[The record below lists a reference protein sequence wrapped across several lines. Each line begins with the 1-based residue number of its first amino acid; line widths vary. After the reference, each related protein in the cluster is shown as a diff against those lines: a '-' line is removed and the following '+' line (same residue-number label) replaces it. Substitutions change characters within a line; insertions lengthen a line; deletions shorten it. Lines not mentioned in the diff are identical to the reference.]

1 MHFYSILV
9 RKQVK
14 NMMVKYELKRI
25 FTKRMNR
32 LLLAVAVII
41 GVVMSVFAVTSSR
54 YVDSSGAGHE
64 TPDAV
69 RRLVEDKNQWKGKL
83 TGDVIAQI
91 VADRQKIAGEYQD
104 DNVPDTVWGERIQ
117 SYTDIA
123 DMVDSILGGD
133 EEYMPG
139 ALLGITLDQAKDIYS
154 IREQY
159 IEQLIQKY
167 GDTPEKQEFLRTQYE
182 KTDTP
187 FYYEPA
193 DSWDNM
199 RLYATTYGIIL
210 VVLIGFLAAGIF
222 ADEFSLKA
230 DAVFFSC
237 RYSRTK
243 AVRSKILT
251 GLLMATVIYWV
262 GMALLSGISFAVM
275 GVSGFN
281 TPYQVDSPYCIYNM
295 TFGQEYLII
304 LVCGYIASLLS
315 ASVAMLVSAKTHSA
329 NIAVCIPFILFCVS
343 PFIGRAL
350 PFGIFFQ
357 LTPDQLLNILNCARE
372 PYIYQIGSL
381 VFRQIPFV
389 MLFYTLVAAVFLP
402 VIYQCFR
409 RYGMKRS
416 ASVLHPKQDRKGN
429 LLMKGNRM
437 KI

>member
-167 GDTPEKQEFLRTQYE
+167 GDTPEKQEFLRKQYE
-182 KTDTP
+182 KADTP
-187 FYYEPA
+187 FYYEA
-193 DSWDNM
+193 SDSWNTM
-199 RLYATTYGIIL
+199 LLYATTYGIIL

-222 ADEFSLKA
+222 SDEFSLRA
-230 DAVFFSC
+230 DSVFFSC
-237 RYSRTK
+237 RYGRSR

-251 GLLMATVIYWV
+251 GLLMATVIYWA

-275 GVSGFN
+275 GVSGFG
-281 TPYQVDSPYCIYNM
+281 TTYQIQYPYSIYNISV
-295 TFGQEYLII
+295 GQEYLI
-304 LVCGYIASLLS
+304 LLLCGYIASLLS

-416 ASVLHPKQDRKGN
+416 APVLHPKQDRKGN

>member
-1 MHFYSILV
+1 MHFYSILE

-167 GDTPEKQEFLRTQYE
+167 GDTPEKQEFLRKQYE
-182 KTDTP
+182 KADTP
-187 FYYEPA
+187 FYYEA
-193 DSWDNM
+193 SDSWNTM
-199 RLYATTYGIIL
+199 LLYATTYGIIL

-222 ADEFSLKA
+222 SDEFSLRA
-230 DAVFFSC
+230 DSVFFSC
-237 RYSRTK
+237 RYGRSR

-251 GLLMATVIYWV
+251 GLLMATVIYWA

-275 GVSGFN
+275 GGERVWDN
-281 TPYQVDSPYCIYNM
+281 VPDSISL
-295 TFGQEYLII
+295 QYL
-304 LVCGYIASLLS
+304 
-315 ASVAMLVSAKTHSA
+315 
-329 NIAVCIPFILFCVS
+329 
-343 PFIGRAL
+343 
-350 PFGIFFQ
+350 
-357 LTPDQLLNILNCARE
+357 
-372 PYIYQIGSL
+372 
-381 VFRQIPFV
+381 
-389 MLFYTLVAAVFLP
+389 
-402 VIYQCFR
+402 
-409 RYGMKRS
+409 
-416 ASVLHPKQDRKGN
+416 
-429 LLMKGNRM
+429 
-437 KI
+437 

>member
-1 MHFYSILV
+1 MHFYSILE

-54 YVDSSGAGHE
+54 YVDSNGAGHE

-416 ASVLHPKQDRKGN
+416 APVLHPKQDRKGN

>member
-1 MHFYSILV
+1 MHFYSILE

-167 GDTPEKQEFLRTQYE
+167 GDTPEKQEFLRKQYE
-182 KTDTP
+182 KADTP
-187 FYYEPA
+187 FYYEA
-193 DSWDNM
+193 SDSWNTM
-199 RLYATTYGIIL
+199 LLYATTYGIIL

-222 ADEFSLKA
+222 SDEFSLRA
-230 DAVFFSC
+230 DSVFFSC
-237 RYSRTK
+237 RYGRSR

-251 GLLMATVIYWV
+251 GLLMATVIYWA
-262 GMALLSGISFAVM
+262 GMALLTGISFAVM
-275 GVSGFN
+275 GVSGFG
-281 TPYQVDSPYCIYNM
+281 TTYQIQYPYSIYNISV
-295 TFGQEYLII
+295 GQEYLI
-304 LVCGYIASLLS
+304 LLLCGYIASLLS

-350 PFGIFFQ
+350 PFGTFFQ
-357 LTPDQLLNILNCARE
+357 LTPDQLLNILNSAKY
-372 PYIYQIGSL
+372 PYIYQIGSV
-381 VFRQIPFV
+381 VFRQIPFI

-416 ASVLHPKQDRKGN
+416 APVLHPKQDRKGN
-429 LLMKGNRM
+429 LLMKENRM

>member
-104 DNVPDTVWGERIQ
+104 DNV
-117 SYTDIA
+117 
-123 DMVDSILGGD
+123 
-133 EEYMPG
+133 
-139 ALLGITLDQAKDIYS
+139 QAKDIYS

-167 GDTPEKQEFLRTQYE
+167 GDTPEKQEFLRKQYE
-182 KTDTP
+182 KADTP
-187 FYYEPA
+187 FYYEA
-193 DSWDNM
+193 SDSWNTM
-199 RLYATTYGIIL
+199 LLYATTYGIIL

-222 ADEFSLKA
+222 SDEFSLRA
-230 DAVFFSC
+230 DSVFFSC
-237 RYSRTK
+237 RYGRSR

-251 GLLMATVIYWV
+251 GLLMATVIYWA

-275 GVSGFN
+275 GVSGFG
-281 TPYQVDSPYCIYNM
+281 TTYQIQYPYSIYNISV
-295 TFGQEYLII
+295 GQEYLI
-304 LVCGYIASLLS
+304 LLLCGYIASLLS

-350 PFGIFFQ
+350 PFGTFFQ
-357 LTPDQLLNILNCARE
+357 LTPDQLLNILNSAKY
-372 PYIYQIGSL
+372 PYIYQIGSV
-381 VFRQIPFV
+381 VFRQIPFI

-409 RYGMKRS
+409 RCAAHQSYI
-416 ASVLHPKQDRKGN
+416 P
-429 LLMKGNRM
+429 NRIG
-437 KI
+437 KVTYL

>member
-416 ASVLHPKQDRKGN
+416 APVLHPKQDRKGN

>member
-1 MHFYSILV
+1 
-9 RKQVK
+9 
-14 NMMVKYELKRI
+14 MMVKYELKRI

-416 ASVLHPKQDRKGN
+416 APVLHPKQDRKGN

>member
-389 MLFYTLVAAVFLP
+389 MLFYTLVAAVLLP

-416 ASVLHPKQDRKGN
+416 APVLHPKQDRKGN

>member
-1 MHFYSILV
+1 
-9 RKQVK
+9 
-14 NMMVKYELKRI
+14 MMVKYELKRI

-41 GVVMSVFAVTSSR
+41 SVVMSVFAVTSSR

-133 EEYMPG
+133 EGYSPG
-139 ALLGITLDQAKDIYS
+139 ALQSITTDQAKDIYS

-159 IEQLIQKY
+159 IEQLIQRY

-381 VFRQIPFV
+381 VFRQIPFI

>member
-41 GVVMSVFAVTSSR
+41 SVVMSVFAVTSSR

-133 EEYMPG
+133 EGYSPG
-139 ALLGITLDQAKDIYS
+139 ALQSITTDQAKDIYS

-159 IEQLIQKY
+159 IEQLIQRY

-381 VFRQIPFV
+381 VFRQIPFI

>member
-1 MHFYSILV
+1 MHFYSILE

-41 GVVMSVFAVTSSR
+41 SVVMSVFAVTSEW
-54 YVDSSGAGHE
+54 YVDSEGINHE
-64 TPDAV
+64 TPDAI
-69 RRLVEDKNQWKGKL
+69 RRLTQDKNQWKGEL

-91 VADRQKIAGEYQD
+91 VADRQEIARDYPD
-104 DNVPDTVWGERIQ
+104 DVPDTVYGERIQ
-117 SYTDIA
+117 AYSDITQ
-123 DMVDSILGGD
+123 MVDTILGGD
-133 EEYMPG
+133 EGYSPG
-139 ALLGITLDQAKDIYS
+139 ALQGITTDQAKDIYS

-416 ASVLHPKQDRKGN
+416 APVLHPKQDRKGN

>member
-1 MHFYSILV
+1 
-9 RKQVK
+9 
-14 NMMVKYELKRI
+14 MMVKYELKRI

-41 GVVMSVFAVTSSR
+41 SVVMSVFAVTSEW
-54 YVDSSGAGHE
+54 YVDSEGINHE
-64 TPDAV
+64 TPDAI
-69 RRLVEDKNQWKGKL
+69 RRLTQDKNQWKGEL

-91 VADRQKIAGEYQD
+91 VADRQEIARDYPD
-104 DNVPDTVWGERIQ
+104 DVPDTVYGERIQ
-117 SYTDIA
+117 AYWDIEQ
-123 DMVDSILGGD
+123 MVDTILGGD
-133 EEYMPG
+133 EGYTPG
-139 ALLGITLDQAKDIYS
+139 ALLGITTDQAKDIYS

-167 GDTPEKQEFLRTQYE
+167 GDTSEKQEFLRKQYE
-182 KTDTP
+182 ETDTP

-251 GLLMATVIYWV
+251 G
-262 GMALLSGISFAVM
+262 
-275 GVSGFN
+275 SGFN
-281 TPYQVDSPYCIYNM
+281 TPYQLEQPYCIYNI

-350 PFGIFFQ
+350 PFGTFFQ
-357 LTPDQLLNILNCARE
+357 LTPDQLMNILNCARE

-402 VIYQCFR
+402 VIYQCYR
-409 RYGMKRS
+409 RYGLKKR
-416 ASVLHPKQDRKGN
+416 
-429 LLMKGNRM
+429 
-437 KI
+437 

>member
-167 GDTPEKQEFLRTQYE
+167 GDTPEKQEFLRKQYE
-182 KTDTP
+182 KADTP
-187 FYYEPA
+187 FYYEA
-193 DSWDNM
+193 SDSWNTM
-199 RLYATTYGIIL
+199 LLYATTYGIIL

-222 ADEFSLKA
+222 SDEFSLRA
-230 DAVFFSC
+230 DSVFFSC
-237 RYSRTK
+237 RYGRSR

-251 GLLMATVIYWV
+251 GLLMATVIYWA

-275 GVSGFN
+275 GVSGFG
-281 TPYQVDSPYCIYNM
+281 TTYQIQYPYSIYNISV
-295 TFGQEYLII
+295 GQEYLI
-304 LVCGYIASLLS
+304 LLLCGYIASLLS

-329 NIAVCIPFILFCVS
+329 NIAVCIPFILFCAS

-350 PFGIFFQ
+350 PFGTFFQ
-357 LTPDQLLNILNCARE
+357 LTPDQLLNILNSAKY
-372 PYIYQIGSL
+372 PYIYQIGSV
-381 VFRQIPFV
+381 VFRQIPFI

-416 ASVLHPKQDRKGN
+416 APVLHPKQDRKGN